1 MGALETAEKN
11 ILKKKLD
18 AEHKADM
25 NLNRVLQ
32 DENVRILF
40 VKCKKLVVEIAKLE
54 VDGKSAVD
62 KRKEYNDTREVLAKL
77 LISMGIDKSELRPK
91 YECLK
96 CKDTGY
102 VSGEACECLKKELS
116 RELIR
121 SSGIDASVFPKFDG
135 DYSMFENSKEVK
147 CIYDKMKKF
156 VASPDTAIDL
166 VLITGDTGVGKT
178 HLIGCMTTYA
188 IELAKTVKYTTA
200 FNFNQDM
207 LKYHCAKLEEKEDIL
222 NPYINSDFLF
232 IDDLG
237 SENKIKNVTN
247 EYLYLIINERM
258 LSHKKTIVNTNLDF
272 GQIQDVYG
280 ERIFSRLMHK
290 KQSLKIKFNG
300 IDQRVG
306 IKKGKN
312 KE

>member
-11 ILKKKLD
+11 ILKKKLE
-18 AEHKADM
+18 AEQIADM
-25 NLNRVLQ
+25 NLNKVLK
-32 DENVRILF
+32 DENVKILF
-40 VKCKKLVVEIAKLE
+40 VKCKKLVVEIASLE
-54 VDGKSAVD
+54 VDGLPSGE
-62 KRKEYNDTREVLAKL
+62 KRKEYNDTRELLAQL
-77 LISMGIDKSELRPK
+77 LVSMGVDKSELRPK
-91 YECLK
+91 YECAR

-102 VSGEACECLKKELS
+102 VSGTPCECLKRELS

-121 SSGIDASVFPKFDG
+121 RSGIDASLFPKFSN
-135 DYSMFENSKEVK
+135 DYSMFENAKEIK
-147 CIYDKMKKF
+147 CIYEKMKKF
-156 VASPDTAIDL
+156 VSSADTVVDL

-178 HLIGCMTTYA
+178 HLLGCMTTHA

-222 NPYINSDFLF
+222 DPYVNSEFLF

-237 SENKIKNVTN
+237 SENKIKNVTD

-258 LSHKKTIVNTNLDF
+258 LNHKKTVINTNLDF

-306 IKKGKN
+306 IK
-312 KE
+312 

>member
-11 ILKKKLD
+11 ILKKKLE
-18 AEHKADM
+18 AERIADI
-25 NLNRVLQ
+25 NLNNVLK

-40 VKCKKLVVEIAKLE
+40 AKCKSLVVEIAKLE
-54 VDGKSAVD
+54 VDGKSAKD
-62 KRKEYNDTREVLAKL
+62 KRKEYNDTREVLAEL
-77 LISMGIDKSELRPK
+77 LVTLGIDKANLRPK
-91 YECLK
+91 YECDK
-96 CKDTGY
+96 CKDSAY
-102 VSGEACECLKKELS
+102 VMGKPCDCLKRELS

-121 SSGIDASVFPKFDG
+121 LSGIDASIFPKFSD
-135 DYSMFENSKEVK
+135 DFSMFNNSKEIK

-156 VASPDTAIDL
+156 IGTKDSVVDL
-166 VLITGDTGVGKT
+166 VLIMGDTGVGKT
-178 HLIGCMTTYA
+178 HLLGCMTTYA

-207 LKYHCAKLEEKEDIL
+207 LKYHCAKLEEKEGIL
-222 NPYINSDFLF
+222 EPYLTSEFLF

-237 SENKIKNVTN
+237 SENKIKNVTD

-258 LSHKKTIVNTNLDF
+258 LNHRKTIINTNLDF
-272 GQIQDVYG
+272 GQIQDNYG

-306 IKKGKN
+306 IK
-312 KE
+312 